1 MSHAG
6 QTLHYQ
12 LPQYSGTDI
21 INPLVDTN
29 EAYEAIDTALYEI
42 GQGAADATAT
52 ANEVKE
58 QIEGS
63 GGVDDRIDAAVV
75 RLDAIEAKDVAQDAS
90 ILQLNTGLATTDAN
104 LATVSGNVN
113 TLDGIVSGHTT
124 AIGQL
129 TTRVGACENADTAL
143 DARVTALEGATTTID
158 SAMSD
163 TSEHA
168 VQNKVIKEYVDE
180 KDAEHTPFNDT
191 GSHFSANNVQDA
203 IEHLDEEGHNLVGEL
218 QTTTLTAGQTSA
230 TVTFANQTIVATSI
244 LTPVCSKYGVS
255 PTAVTYTSNTMTFTF
270 EAQAE
275 DMIVGARVQ
284 NVI

>member
-29 EAYEAIDTALYEI
+29 DAYDKIDTALYEI
-42 GQGAADATAT
+42 ADSAATAITT

-58 QIEGS
+58 EIEGS
-63 GGVDDRIDAAVV
+63 GGVDSRIDAAVV

-113 TLDGIVSGHTT
+113 TLDGTVSGHTT

-143 DARVTALEGATTTID
+143 DARVTALENAPTPSMPTAADVSFDNTGTHLTGDDVQEVIIEV
-158 SAMSD
+158 D
-163 TSEHA
+163 TEMHGLETQFRS
-168 VQNKVIKEYVDE
+168 Y
-180 KDAEHTPFNDT
+180 
-191 GSHFSANNVQDA
+191 
-203 IEHLDEEGHNLVGEL
+203 LGEL

-230 TVTFANQTIVATSI
+230 TVTFASQEIVSTSI

-255 PTAVTYTSNTMTFTF
+255 PTDVTYTSTTMTLTF

>member
-29 EAYEAIDTALYEI
+29 DAYSKIDNALYEI

-58 QIEGS
+58 QIEGT
-63 GGVDDRIDAAVV
+63 GGVDDRIDATVV
-75 RLDAIEAKDVAQDAS
+75 RLDAIEAKDVEQDAS
-90 ILQLNTGLATTDAN
+90 LLQLNNGLATTNAN
-104 LATVSGNVN
+104 VSTLSTNVN
-113 TLDGIVSGHTT
+113 ALDGTVAGHTT
-124 AIGQL
+124 AIGQMN
-129 TTRVGACENADTAL
+129 TSIGSL
-143 DARVTALEGATTTID
+143 DNRVTALEQTPAATGD

-163 TSEHA
+163 TSENA
-168 VQNKVIKEYVDE
+168 VQNKVIKEYVDD

-191 GSHFSANNVQDA
+191 SSHFSADNVQDA
-203 IEHLDEEGHNLVGEL
+203 IEHLDAEGHALVGEL
-218 QTTTLTAGQTSA
+218 QTTTLTAGATSA
-230 TVTFANQTIVATSI
+230 TVNFTQSIVSTTII
-244 LTPVCSKYGVS
+244 TPVCSIYGVS
-255 PTAVTYTSNTMTFTF
+255 PTDVTYTEHSMTLTF
-270 EAQAE
+270 EAQAS
-275 DMIVGARVQ
+275 DAIVGARIQ

>member
-75 RLDAIEAKDVAQDAS
+75 RLDAIEAKDVEQDAS
-90 ILQLNTGLATTDAN
+90 LLQLNTGLATTNAN
-104 LATVSGNVN
+104 LATVSGNVQ
-113 TLDGIVSGHTT
+113 TLDGTVAGHTT

-129 TTRVGACENADTAL
+129 TTRIGACENADTAL
-143 DARVTALEGATTTID
+143 DARVTALEGATTQID

-163 TSEHA
+163 TSENA
-168 VQNKVIKEYVDE
+168 VQNKVIKSYVDD
-180 KDAEHTPFNDT
+180 KDAEHTPFDDA
-191 GSHFSANNVQDA
+191 GSHFSADNVQDA
-203 IEHLDEEGHNLVGEL
+203 IEHLDAEGHALVGEL
-218 QTTTLTAGQTSA
+218 QTTTLATGSTTA
-230 TVTFANQTIVATSI
+230 TVNFTQEIISTTII
-244 LTPVCSKYGVS
+244 TPVCSLYGVS
-255 PTAVTYTSNTMTFTF
+255 PTNVTYTSHSITLTF
-270 EAQAE
+270 EAQSE
-275 DMIVGARVQ
+275 DALVGARIQ
-284 NVI
+284 NVV

>member
-29 EAYEAIDTALYEI
+29 DAYSKIDNALYEI

-58 QIEGS
+58 QIEGT
-63 GGVDDRIDAAVV
+63 GGVDDRIDATVV
-75 RLDAIEAKDVAQDAS
+75 RLDAIEAKDVEQDAS
-90 ILQLNTGLATTDAN
+90 LLQLNNGLATTNAN
-104 LATVSGNVN
+104 VSTLSTNVN
-113 TLDGIVSGHTT
+113 ALDGTVAGHTT
-124 AIGQL
+124 AIGQMN
-129 TTRVGACENADTAL
+129 TSIGSL
-143 DARVTALEGATTTID
+143 DNRVTALEQTPAATVD

-163 TSEHA
+163 TSENA
-168 VQNKVIKEYVDE
+168 VQNKVIKEYVDD

-191 GSHFSANNVQDA
+191 SSHFSADNVQDA
-203 IEHLDEEGHNLVGEL
+203 IEHLDAEGHALVGEL
-218 QTTTLTAGQTSA
+218 QTTTLTAGATSA
-230 TVTFANQTIVATSI
+230 TVNFTQSIVSTTII
-244 LTPVCSKYGVS
+244 TPVCSIYGVS
-255 PTAVTYTSNTMTFTF
+255 PTDVTYTEHSMTLTF
-270 EAQAE
+270 EAQAS
-275 DMIVGARVQ
+275 DAIVGARIQ

>member
-29 EAYEAIDTALYEI
+29 DAYSKIDTALYEI

-58 QIEGS
+58 QIEGT
-63 GGVDDRIDAAVV
+63 GGVDDRIDATVV
-75 RLDAIEAKDVAQDAS
+75 RLDAIEAKDVEQDAS
-90 ILQLNTGLATTDAN
+90 LLQLNNGLATTNAN
-104 LATVSGNVN
+104 VSTLSTNVN
-113 TLDGIVSGHTT
+113 ALDGTVAGHTT
-124 AIGQL
+124 AIGQMN
-129 TTRVGACENADTAL
+129 TSIGSL
-143 DARVTALEGATTTID
+143 DNRVTALEQTPAATVD

-163 TSEHA
+163 TSENA
-168 VQNKVIKEYVDE
+168 VQNKVIKEYVDD

-191 GSHFSANNVQDA
+191 SSHFSADNVQDA
-203 IEHLDEEGHNLVGEL
+203 IEHLDAEGHALVGEL
-218 QTTTLTAGQTSA
+218 QTTTLTAGATSA
-230 TVTFANQTIVATSI
+230 TVNFTQSIVSTTII
-244 LTPVCSKYGVS
+244 TPVCSIYGVS
-255 PTAVTYTSNTMTFTF
+255 PTDVTYTEHSMTLTF
-270 EAQAE
+270 EAQAS
-275 DMIVGARVQ
+275 DAIVGARIQ

>member
-29 EAYEAIDTALYEI
+29 DAYSKIDTALYEI

-75 RLDAIEAKDVAQDAS
+75 RLDAVEAKDVEQDAS
-90 ILQLNTGLATTDAN
+90 LLQLNTGLATTNAN
-104 LATVSGNVN
+104 VSTLSGNVN
-113 TLDGIVSGHTT
+113 TLDSTVANHTT

-143 DARVTALEGATTTID
+143 DARVTALENAPSPSAPTASDVSFDPTGTDLVAT
-158 SAMSD
+158 
-163 TSEHA
+163 
-168 VQNKVIKEYVDE
+168 
-180 KDAEHTPFNDT
+180 
-191 GSHFSANNVQDA
+191 NVQDGMV
-203 IEHLDEEGHNLVGEL
+203 ELDTEIHSAKTEFQSYIGEL
-218 QTTTLTAGQTSA
+218 QTTTLTAGATSA
-230 TVTFANQTIVATSI
+230 SVNFDEDIVATTI
-244 LTPVCSKYGVS
+244 ITPVCSDYGIS
-255 PTAVTYTSNTMTFTF
+255 PTAVTYTTNSMTFTF
-270 EAQAE
+270 EAL
-275 DMIVGARVQ
+275 DHDVTVGARIQ
-284 NVI
+284 NIIHA